1 MTIGQIGASSGN
13 CGPVDLLQA
22 SVTSGP
28 SYTIPETGT
37 ITSWSHLATGTSS
50 QTLTMKVFRFV
61 GDPNLYRVVAHDGPK
76 PISPNLLNTFRT
88 SISVQP
94 GDILGLNTGGAGCT
108 FTAASGDILLA
119 RGPGNLADGEA
130 GMFSPTSLNRVN
142 ISALLEPANTVTVG
156 ATTLNKKKGTATLNL
171 TLPNAGDLTASGKGV
186 TASSAGGALIS
197 KAVGAGAAQLLIKA
211 KGKKKRKL
219 NDTGKVK
226 LNVTITYTPQN
237 GNPASQTVKVKLKKV

>member
-1 MTIGQIGASSGN
+1 M
-13 CGPVDLLQA
+13 DLLQA

-76 PISPNLLNTFRT
+76 PISPNLLNTFPT

-119 RGPGNLADGEA
+119 RGAGNLADGEA
-130 GMFSPTSLNRVN
+130 GTFSPTSLNRVN

-156 ATTLNKKKGTATLNL
+156 ATTLDKKKGTATLNL
-171 TLPNAGDLTASGKGV
+171 TLPNAGDLTGAGNGAKVAS
-186 TASSAGGALIS
+186 AAGARIS
-197 KAVGAGAAQLLIKA
+197 KAVTPGPAQLLIKA

-219 NDTGKVK
+219 NETGKVK
-226 LNVTITYTPQN
+226 LSVAVTYKPTGGDPSTQ
-237 GNPASQTVKVKLKKV
+237 SVKVKLKKKL